1 MAVIHREK
9 VKDGTEM
16 KISIITEID
25 SDSVIAEIDESAT
38 FGHPI
43 IFDETWNKPFKD
55 RLNIVVSQTKMGH
68 QLFQE
73 ENGSQLVYFQPDLK
87 SAIKFATWYCP
98 DNDEIFVTGKNC
110 ETAVNENLVDG
121 GIYVRRQKI
130 D

>member
-1 MAVIHREK
+1 MV
-9 VKDGTEM
+9 

-43 IFDETWNKPFKD
+43 IFDETWDKPLKN
-55 RLNIVVSQTKMGH
+55 RLNIVVNQKTGH

-73 ENGSQLVYFQPDLK
+73 ADLSQLVYFQSDLK

-98 DNDEIFVTGKNC
+98 DNDEIFITGKNC
-110 ETAVNENLVDG
+110 EMAANENLVDG
-121 GIYVRRQKI
+121 GIYVRRQTI
-130 D
+130 N